1 MWREGEWAG
10 GWAKWVILWPAGEK
24 EWAGGVWCGAGPER
38 VLARA
43 QVSFLP
49 FYFLFFI
56 FLYSNLIQIH
66 I

>member
-1 MWREGEWAG
+1 MGRWLGQVGDIVNGRLE
-10 GWAKWVILWPAGEK
+10 KK